1 MNYENTIELL
11 KAMENGTAKVGSQ
24 VGRNQ
29 AEGIQG
35 RTSLKGGVPPPPPC
49 RDFDQLKKEQE
60 EKKAQEAK

>member
-11 KAMENGTAKVGSQ
+11 KALENGTAKVGSQ

-35 RTSLKGGVPPPPPC
+35 RTSLLNGVPPAPPC
-49 RDFDQLKKEQE
+49 RDFDSLKKEME
-60 EKKAQEAK
+60 EKKAQQ